1 MMRRAILVGAVVMI
15 SSGCSFNA
23 KLGGG
28 AKNPGSSSSGG
39 TSSGASELITV
50 PELTWLSEADARKAL
65 ANAGHRGTVSVDTS
79 LCGSTLDGKVVALGI
94 VCYQH
99 PPAGREQ
106 GARLPIQIKVQTE
119 DPYHGR
125 IGQHGEWHL
134 MPDVVGKT
142 VADARVAL
150 RKAGFTLEERIKISE
165 VNQPAC
171 AVGRVCRT
179 YPEALNR
186 LGLKSDMVLYVSAAP
201 TAARPAD
208 PPPATDPS
216 KPEQPAKPDAEPSDF
231 FD

>member
-1 MMRRAILVGAVVMI
+1 MNRVVVLVGMVALG
-15 SSGCSFNA
+15 GCSLNT

-28 AKNPGSSSSGG
+28 AKNPSSSGAQAS
-39 TSSGASELITV
+39 SSGSITV
-50 PELTWLSEADARKAL
+50 PELVWLSEADARSAL
-65 ANAGHRGTVSVDTS
+65 ARAGHTGTVSVDTS

-125 IGQHGEWHL
+125 IGEHTEWHL
-134 MPDVVGKT
+134 MPDVVGMT

-150 RKAGFTLEERIKISE
+150 LEAGFTLAERIKISE

-171 AVGRVCRT
+171 PVGRVCKT

-186 LGLKSDMVLYVSAAP
+186 LGLRSDMVLYVSADPA
-201 TAARPAD
+201 AARPAD
-208 PPPATDPS
+208 PPPATDPA
-216 KPEQPAKPDAEPSDF
+216 KPEQPAQPDAEPSDF